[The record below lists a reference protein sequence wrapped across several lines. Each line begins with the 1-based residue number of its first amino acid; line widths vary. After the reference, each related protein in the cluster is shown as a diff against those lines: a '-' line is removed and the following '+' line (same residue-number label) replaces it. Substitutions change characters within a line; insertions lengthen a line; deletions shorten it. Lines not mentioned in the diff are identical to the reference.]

1 MKYNKGGFSGNALGL
16 SQDIAYQMH
25 GGNARQRRYNPVQLS
40 RREPTEEECRE
51 FIDRMA
57 KASSFVKLVDGT
69 GNNAAWAACLDAYE
83 YIKPLKKRATRHVKG
98 GDTAIDGYKRVF
110 KALKVYQRNL
120 IYTENNR
127 FFCVAD
133 MDENTRSYYAKD
145 MTDEDYY
152 DFWASFGFKAYQ
164 NNKDFFTCLVNKL
177 RLTYERGGIKDA
189 EAAAWSTGAYMTLSI
204 ASECHADAVKALA
217 KIWEGDPKRLKLLFK
232 PFDLSHVEK
241 LWGDAHK
248 DFFPELSKFEFSE
261 FEFENI
267 KVSFNQWAEKLV
279 KGKTLIQSRVDT
291 IADFSDDIFRTE
303 GCAKKAMRELSDS
316 ELCNVS

>member
-1 MKYNKGGFSGNALGL
+1 MNYKKGRDAIRKAPRFSQNPDYL
-16 SQDIAYQMH
+16 IH
-25 GGNARQRRYNPVQLS
+25 GVSARRWNTPIQLS
-40 RREPTEEECRE
+40 RREPTEEEYRE

-57 KASSFVKLVDGT
+57 KASSFVKLIDGT

-83 YIKPLKKRATRHVKG
+83 YIKPLKKRAVRRVKG

-127 FFCVAD
+127 FFRVAD
-133 MDENTRSYYAKD
+133 MDEKTRSYYAKD

-164 NNKDFFTCLVNKL
+164 TNKDFFTCLINKL
-177 RLTYERGGIKDA
+177 RLAYERGGIKDA
-189 EAAAWSTGAYMTLSI
+189 EAAAWSMGAYMTLSI
-204 ASECHADAVKALA
+204 ASECHADVVKSLV
-217 KIWEGDPKRLKLLFK
+217 KIWEGDPDRMRLLFK
-232 PFDLSHVEK
+232 PFDLAHIEK

-248 DFFPELSKFEFSE
+248 DFFPELLKFEFTD

-267 KVSFNQWAEKLV
+267 KTSFNQWAERLV

-291 IADFSDDIFRTE
+291 IADFSDDIFRTK

-316 ELCNVS
+316 ELCGVG